1 MDMVWLNSQFEDLP
15 PLNTAFL
22 PDDLFAIFCDR
33 PLENWFSP
41 FGAPDQVIE
50 NKMDSVFVSLI
61 FHVDIIMFNNSII
74 NT

>member
-1 MDMVWLNSQFEDLP
+1 
-15 PLNTAFL
+15 
-22 PDDLFAIFCDR
+22 
-33 PLENWFSP
+33 
-41 FGAPDQVIE
+41 VIE